1 MARTPERLRPA
12 SSRLRLFTALAAGI
26 VAGVLVSM
34 LWGGISGPLVG
45 WDVAALVYVAW
56 SWAIMLGV
64 DARQTA
70 TLAVREDPSRAWS
83 DVLLLS
89 ASVASLIAVG
99 AVIGTA
105 GSAAGAAKELHI
117 GLGVVS
123 VVVSWFLVH
132 TIFTSRYARLYYT
145 GPDGGIDFNQDD
157 PPRYVDFAY
166 VAFTVGMTFQV
177 SDTDITTGSTRSA
190 VLRHS
195 LLSYL
200 LGAVIIAATI
210 NLIAGLAK

>member
-1 MARTPERLRPA
+1 MRL
-12 SSRLRLFTALAAGI
+12 LTALAAG
-26 VAGVLVSM
+26 VLVGALVSV
-34 LWGGISGPLVG
+34 LWGWVFGPLVG

-56 SWAIMLGV
+56 SWGIMLGA
-64 DARQTA
+64 DAWRTA
-70 TLAVREDPSRAWS
+70 ALAVREDPSRAWS

-89 ASVASLIAVG
+89 ASVASLVAVG

-105 GSAAGAAKELHI
+105 GSVVGAAKDLRI
-117 GLGVVS
+117 GLGVFS

-132 TIFTSRYARLYYT
+132 TIFTSRYARLYYS
-145 GPDGGIDFNQDD
+145 GPDGGICFNQDD
-157 PPRYVDFAY
+157 PPRYVDFGY
-166 VAFTVGMTFQV
+166 VAFTIGMTFQV
-177 SDTDITTGSTRSA
+177 SDTNLTTGSVRSA
-190 VLRHS
+190 ALRHA